1 MYTEISL
8 VVILL
13 VALSAASVLCANIKF
28 NRKKKILQSADS
40 EMFITEKIIEGF
52 DYLPVNRVGG
62 RKEKE
67 REYRLSFYHPI
78 CH

>member
-28 NRKKKILQSADS
+28 NRTKKILHRADS
-40 EMFITEKIIEGF
+40 EIFITEKIIEDF
-52 DYLPVNRVGG
+52 DYLPVNRVGE

-67 REYRLSFYHPI
+67 YRLSSYHPR